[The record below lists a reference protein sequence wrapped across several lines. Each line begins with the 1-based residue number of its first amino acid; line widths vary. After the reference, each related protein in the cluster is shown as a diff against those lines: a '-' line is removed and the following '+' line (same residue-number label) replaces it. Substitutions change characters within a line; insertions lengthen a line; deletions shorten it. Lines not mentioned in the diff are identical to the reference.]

1 MIDRLFSKDGSI
13 VEQERDI
20 LSLVSNY
27 YNNLFTSN
35 AGNRFDELLQNVHMK
50 VSQLMNEML
59 LKPFLEEEVKA
70 GLDAIGDL
78 KAPGADGMTSL
89 FYKRHWEIVGADI
102 VREVLQFLNGGQCQ
116 KHGMILW

>member
-1 MIDRLFSKDGSI
+1 

-50 VSQLMNEML
+50 VSQAMNEML
-59 LKPFLEEEVKA
+59 LKPFSEEEVKA

-89 FYKRHWEIVGADI
+89 FYKRHWEIVGAGI
-102 VREVLQFLNGGQCQ
+102 VREVL
-116 KHGMILW
+116 